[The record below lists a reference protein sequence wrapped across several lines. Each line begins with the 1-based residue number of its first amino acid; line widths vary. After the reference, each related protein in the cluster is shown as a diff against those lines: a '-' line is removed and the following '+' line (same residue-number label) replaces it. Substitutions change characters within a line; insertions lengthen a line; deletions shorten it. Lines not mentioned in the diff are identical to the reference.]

1 MEVDAEMLGRENFNS
16 SRGRRKLG
24 AAAAPSRGRGGR
36 GRGRGARG
44 RGGVRRPQT
53 KVVYDDNSDE
63 EDDNISYRSEED
75 ELLNENRSS
84 GLEEEALGNDS
95 DYLEELPEEDDAS
108 YGTESSFRSHSTHGS
123 TPGTGTGRCYPRRRA
138 PPEPVCA
145 R

>member
-1 MEVDAEMLGRENFNS
+1 M
-16 SRGRRKLG
+16 
-24 AAAAPSRGRGGR
+24 
-36 GRGRGARG
+36 
-44 RGGVRRPQT
+44 RRPQT

-123 TPGTGTGRCYPRRRA
+123 TPGTGTRWPYPPA
-138 PPEPVCA
+138 GLL
-145 R
+145 